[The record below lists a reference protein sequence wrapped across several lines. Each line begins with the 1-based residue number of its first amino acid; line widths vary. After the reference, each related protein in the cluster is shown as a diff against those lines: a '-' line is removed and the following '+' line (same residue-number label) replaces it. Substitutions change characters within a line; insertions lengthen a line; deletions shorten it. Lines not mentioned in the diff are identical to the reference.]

1 MTFLRRCVLGL
12 FGLAFLNASSGS
24 AHLHLCLD
32 GQGPRGSVHVFDRT
46 QDLHPHGVSQGHHDV
61 DVRLTDQTLAKVV
74 KFGTSG
80 APVAPPRQVPGAR
93 LPGLLSGPF
102 IGVEPPVPAGRAL
115 LPPKRGPPA

>member
-24 AHLHLCLD
+24 VHLHLCLD

-61 DVRLTDQTLAKVV
+61 DVRLTDQTLTKIF
-74 KFGTSG
+74 KPGPSWQ
-80 APVAPPRQVPGAR
+80 PVAPSGQIPGAR
-93 LPGLLSGPF
+93 LAQVLSSRFADVG
-102 IGVEPPVPAGRAL
+102 PPVPAGRTL